1 MSSRA
6 RTCAPVRGVIAREC
20 YGATLADMTRHGVEC
35 TAEENHL
42 WSLGRFVQWLIEL
55 KPESVL
61 DVGCGQGRLLEQVH
75 AAGITAT
82 GLDQAGPR
90 LEEPRAKGLQVCEG
104 TAYELPFGDRSVDW
118 VTLRHVPHHLE
129 HPACAFAEALRVAR
143 TGVLIAE
150 PSFDAGLASQRTAI
164 ELDLWEKRQDRR
176 VGMHHAEV
184 YELGALLAMLPA
196 DLDRDYEVESQRI
209 FRLRQRSIHDFE
221 QQAAARIEDLPPDHP
236 ERIALA
242 DLLADCADHG
252 LSWNGSLLVTVR
264 RRG

>member
-1 MSSRA
+1 
-6 RTCAPVRGVIAREC
+6 
-20 YGATLADMTRHGVEC
+20 MTRHGIEC

-55 KPESVL
+55 EPESVL
-61 DVGCGQGRLLEQVH
+61 DVGCGSGRLLEQIH

-82 GLDQAGPR
+82 GLDRAGPK
-90 LEEPRAKGLQVCEG
+90 LDELRAKGLEVREG

-129 HPACAFAEALRVAR
+129 HPARAFAEALRVAR

-150 PSFDAGLASQRTAI
+150 PSFDTSLASQRTAI

-176 VGMHHAEV
+176 GGMHHAEV
-184 YELGALLAMLPA
+184 YELGALIAMLPA
-196 DLDRDYEVESQRI
+196 DNGCEIESRRI
-209 FRLRQRSIHDFE
+209 FRLRQRSIHEFE
-221 QQAAARIEDLPPDHP
+221 QQASARIEDLPSDHP

-252 LSWNGSLLVTVR
+252 LSWNGSLLVAVR